1 LACTKKPAGFN
12 PIQHLPNLKSAKRR
26 KPAGCD
32 TGTISAQPQ
41 VPLRCVLK
49 LCSYCQNGAIAHV
62 THIGIV
68 KISTSLT
75 LTKVLCIPSFSF
87 NLISSNK
94 IIKNLQC
101 NFILPVGYC
110 YIHNLLQ
117 WRTIGV
123 GKDQCD
129 LFHLLQQP
137 RVFSASTSTSTSNSW
152 VLSALNKEPFVDV
165 WHYRLA

>member
-1 LACTKKPAGFN
+1 MISSISLFTTVSTTVSTHIK
-12 PIQHLPNLKSAKRR
+12 LP
-26 KPAGCD
+26 
-32 TGTISAQPQ
+32 
-41 VPLRCVLK
+41 
-49 LCSYCQNGAIAHV
+49 NGAIAHV
-62 THIGIV
+62 IHIGIV
-68 KISTSLT
+68 KIPTSLT

-101 NFILPVGYC
+101 TLILLVGYC